1 MKTERGFTLIELL
14 VVIAIIGVLSSV
26 VLASLTTAR
35 VRATEAKKK
44 AEVRQIALALHNY
57 YLATGLSPANTPS
70 PGNWNVADTALSS
83 ALEPTYMA
91 SIPNFS
97 DSSYPYYY
105 YDYGTYFLVASY
117 IGDTYGPGTQGWHCS
132 NAAGG
137 TAGSRYWCIEIPK

>member
-1 MKTERGFTLIELL
+1 MTTNRGFTLIELL

-44 AEVRQIALALHNY
+44 AELRQIALALNNY
-57 YLATGLSPANTPS
+57 YLAAGSVPS
-70 PGNWNVADTALSS
+70 NPTTNWNVADPTLSA
-83 ALEPTYMA
+83 ALEPTYMG
-91 SIPNFS
+91 SIP
-97 DSSYPYYY
+97 SSPDQYPYYY

-137 TAGSRYWCIEIPK
+137 VSGSRYWCLEYTK